1 MENIINTQGTKCLD
15 DLKREKAELDAE
27 YNAILKVINQ
37 AKSKEE
43 IEACQSKLVILFE
56 KYQIL
61 AENLKKI

>member
-1 MENIINTQGTKCLD
+1 MENIINTQGTKSLD

-56 KYQIL
+56 KYQTL
-61 AENLKKI
+61 AENLKKT